1 MVPVESVQLSRIF
14 PQAVMAGIPEKEPFQ
29 RILIIPLPELSEFT
43 PHKGELFSGKG
54 HLKEEKQPDSGKFLL
69 IAAEH
74 FVDQGL
80 FAMHHLVVGYRKH
93 IVLAEGVHHGKGQC
107 GVQIFPAH
115 RIAGHITKHIVCPA
129 HVPFHGKAKSSLL
142 YPSCDLWKGRGF
154 FGNGQHIG
162 KFPVYGGVQPFE
174 KLNRL

>member
-1 MVPVESVQLSRIF
+1 
-14 PQAVMAGIPEKEPFQ
+14 MAGIPEKEPFQ

-129 HVPFHGKAKSSLL
+129 HVPFHCKTKSVVFCLSGHLRPCRRLL
-142 YPSCDLWKGRGF
+142 CNHHQSRITPYH
-154 FGNGQHIG
+154 QA
-162 KFPVYGGVQPFE
+162 V
-174 KLNRL
+174 